1 MYVLHLHGV
10 VIVFMMKTRIIMII
24 IIIIFKQF
32 LLPQLLSFQLEVH
45 LEPQLQPLDHDF
57 LVVHDHFLRRLEL
70 QLLLHREF
78 DVSLVGFLLELLLL
92 VKRVVGLEPP
102 QEPRHALVCVCV
114 CLCVCPCPAC
124 PVVCVSVCV
133 CVCVCLSV
141 CLCALVRSY
150 VHAERR
156 GEEIHYRR
164 V

>member
-1 MYVLHLHGV
+1 
-10 VIVFMMKTRIIMII
+10 MII

-133 CVCVCLSV
+133 CVCVSVCLSV
-141 CLCALVRSY
+141 CPCPKLCA
-150 VHAERR
+150 RR
-156 GEEIHYRR
+156 KKRGRNPLSTSVKMGEKMKTLSLSRR
-164 V
+164 YIRL